1 VGLNDATLASG
12 NALAL
17 ALAELANDVW
27 PEDDLPVDAD
37 ERKRFKRAA
46 RIRSLASKV
55 ATMATPNALV
65 RWLESG
71 DGVTCKAAPSD
82 VSQFIGE
89 LAGFVTTVTS
99 TETPQYTHCARCHRT
114 LTADKVAILDGRPY
128 GPECIKHVDT
138 LGDAETMLLTDW
150 LALEHEQFDT
160 LPVASQGRAIVFCS
174 ATLAAPDLSGF
185 LRESGLPDALQMVAA
200 SPFNY
205 QDNAMMY
212 LPNGAAP
219 APTDALWRDW
229 VVEEMDRLVVASG
242 GGAFLLFTSISMM
255 QYAAQKLRGMW
266 LNRFNTMVQGEMQK
280 LEIAKRFREDG
291 SAVLFATK
299 SFFEGVSIDGQ
310 ALRLV
315 IVDKMPFDAPNP
327 LGQAMEADALEYARN
342 HGYSGKALEMYPFD
356 NLRVPKMIIE
366 LKQASGRLIR
376 TATDKGVIAVL
387 DSRIRSAQ
395 YGRNKVI
402 PALPPA
408 PVLSNADV
416 VADFLRTLR
425 PKAVT
430 VVTAADRG
438 MERTLKAG
446 RNGSGSGSWEK
457 TAMPLTTKVKV
468 EDDGDILWA

>member
-1 VGLNDATLASG
+1 
-12 NALAL
+12 
-17 ALAELANDVW
+17 
-27 PEDDLPVDAD
+27 
-37 ERKRFKRAA
+37 
-46 RIRSLASKV
+46 
-55 ATMATPNALV
+55 
-65 RWLESG
+65 
-71 DGVTCKAAPSD
+71 
-82 VSQFIGE
+82 
-89 LAGFVTTVTS
+89 
-99 TETPQYTHCARCHRT
+99 
-114 LTADKVAILDGRPY
+114 
-128 GPECIKHVDT
+128 
-138 LGDAETMLLTDW
+138 MLLSDW
-150 LALEHEQFDT
+150 LAIDHDADVVT
-160 LPVASQGRAIVFCS
+160 PVTSGGRAIVFCS

-219 APTDALWRDW
+219 HPTDALWRDW
-229 VVEEMDRLVVASG
+229 VVGEMDRLVVASG

-255 QYAAQKLRGMW
+255 QYAAQKLRGLW

-327 LGQAMEADALEYARN
+327 LGQAMEADALEFARN

-387 DSRIRSAQ
+387 DSRIRAAQ

-425 PKAVT
+425 PKPVT
-430 VVTAADRG
+430 VVTATAADRG

-446 RNGSGSGSWEK
+446 RNGSGSWEK
-457 TAMPLTTKVKV
+457 TAMPLAAKVKV
-468 EDDGDILWA
+468 EDDGDVLWA